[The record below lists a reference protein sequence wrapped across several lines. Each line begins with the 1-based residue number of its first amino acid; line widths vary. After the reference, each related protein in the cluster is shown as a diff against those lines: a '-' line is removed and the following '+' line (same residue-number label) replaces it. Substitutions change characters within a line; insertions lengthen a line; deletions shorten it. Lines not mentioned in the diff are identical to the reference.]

1 MEHPRDPLT
10 QLIEQL
16 KKLPGIGSKSA
27 QRIAFHLIRKS
38 TRECAELADAITD
51 LKENLILCSNCN
63 DISRED
69 PCRICSDAGRDS
81 SRICVVEEPFNVHSL
96 EKGAHYRGTYHVLHG
111 TISPL
116 NGVGP
121 DSLKIESLF
130 RRLRAGG
137 VEEVILATNPT
148 SDGEA
153 TAHYLSRLIKPMKI
167 TVSRIAFGI
176 PVGSDIEY
184 ADEVTLS
191 RAISGRQTL

>member
-10 QLIEQL
+10 QLIHQL

-27 QRIAFHLIRKS
+27 QRIAFHLVRQS
-38 TRECAELADAITD
+38 TQGCAELVDAITD

-63 DISRED
+63 DISGED
-69 PCRICSDAGRDS
+69 PCRICGDTGRDS

-111 TISPL
+111 AISPL
-116 NGVGP
+116 NGIGP

-153 TAHYLSRLIKPMKI
+153 TAHYLSQLIKPMKI

>member
-1 MEHPRDPLT
+1 MENPRDPLT
-10 QLIEQL
+10 QLIGQL

-27 QRIAFHLIRKS
+27 QRIAFHLVRQS
-38 TRECAELADAITD
+38 SAECGELADAIND
-51 LKENLILCSNCN
+51 LKKNLILCSNCN
-63 DISRED
+63 DISCED
-69 PCRICSDAGRDS
+69 PCRICADQGRDS
-81 SRICVVEEPFNVHSL
+81 SRICVVEEPFNVHSI

-111 TISPL
+111 AISPL

-130 RRLRAGG
+130 QRLRGG
-137 VEEVILATNPT
+137 VVEEVILATNPT

-153 TAHYLSRLIKPMKI
+153 TAHYLSRLIKPMEI

>member
-1 MEHPRDPLT
+1 MENPRDPLS

-27 QRIAFHLIRKS
+27 QRIAFHLVRQS
-38 TRECAELADAITD
+38 TQECAGLADAITD

-63 DISRED
+63 DISAED
-69 PCRICSDAGRDS
+69 PCRICSDTGRDS
-81 SRICVVEEPFNVHSL
+81 SRICVVEKPFNVHSL

-111 TISPL
+111 AISPL

-130 RRLRAGG
+130 RRLRGGG

>member
-1 MEHPRDPLT
+1 MENPRDPLT
-10 QLIEQL
+10 QLIGQL
-16 KKLPGIGSKSA
+16 KKLPGIGAKSA
-27 QRIAFHLIRKS
+27 QRIAFHLVRQS
-38 TRECAELADAITD
+38 TAECGELADAITD
-51 LKENLILCSNCN
+51 MKETLILCSNCN
-63 DISRED
+63 DISGVD
-69 PCRICSDAGRDS
+69 PCRICTDQGRDS
-81 SRICVVEEPFNVHSL
+81 SRICVVEEPFNVHSI

-111 TISPL
+111 AISPL
-116 NGVGP
+116 NGIGP

-130 RRLRAGG
+130 QRLRAGG

-153 TAHYLSRLIKPMKI
+153 TAHYLSRLIKPMEI

-191 RAISGRQTL
+191 RAISGRQPL

>member
-1 MEHPRDPLT
+1 MENRRDPLT
-10 QLIEQL
+10 ELIGQL
-16 KKLPGIGSKSA
+16 KKLPGIGAKSA
-27 QRIAFHLIRKS
+27 QRIAFYMVRQS
-38 TRECAELADAITD
+38 AAECARLADAITD
-51 LKENLILCSNCN
+51 LKETLILCSRCN
-63 DISRED
+63 DICGQD
-69 PCRICSDAGRDS
+69 PCRICTDPRRDS
-81 SRICVVEEPFNVHSL
+81 SRICVVEEPFNVHSI

-111 TISPL
+111 AISPL
-116 NGVGP
+116 NGIGP
-121 DSLKIESLF
+121 DSLRIENLVQ
-130 RRLRAGG
+130 RLRAGG

-153 TAHYLSRLIKPMKI
+153 TAHYLTRLIKPMEI

>member
-10 QLIEQL
+10 QLIGQL

-27 QRIAFHLIRKS
+27 QRIAFHLVRQS
-38 TRECAELADAITD
+38 TQECAELADAITD

-63 DISRED
+63 DISGED
-69 PCRICSDAGRDS
+69 PCRICSDTGRDS

-111 TISPL
+111 AISPL

-121 DSLKIESLF
+121 DSLKIESLL
-130 RRLRAGG
+130 RRLRAAG

>member
-1 MEHPRDPLT
+1 MENPRDPLT
-10 QLIEQL
+10 QLIGQL
-16 KKLPGIGSKSA
+16 KKLPGIGAKSA
-27 QRIAFHLIRKS
+27 QRIAFHLVRKS
-38 TRECAELADAITD
+38 SAECTELADAITD
-51 LKENLILCSNCN
+51 LKESLVLCSKCN
-63 DISRED
+63 DISGVD
-69 PCRICSDAGRDS
+69 PCRICTDQGRDS
-81 SRICVVEEPFNVHSL
+81 SKICVVEEPFNVHSI

-111 TISPL
+111 AISLL
-116 NGVGP
+116 NGIGP

-130 RRLRAGG
+130 QRLRAGD

-153 TAHYLSRLIKPMKI
+153 TAHYLSRLIKPMEI

>member
-1 MEHPRDPLT
+1 MENPRDPLT
-10 QLIEQL
+10 QLIGQL

-27 QRIAFHLIRKS
+27 QRIAFHLVRQS
-38 TRECAELADAITD
+38 TAQCVELADAITD
-51 LKENLILCSNCN
+51 MKETLILCSNCN
-63 DISRED
+63 DISAQD
-69 PCRICSDAGRDS
+69 PCRICTDQGRDS
-81 SRICVVEEPFNVHSL
+81 SRICVVEEPFNVHSI

-111 TISPL
+111 AISPL

-121 DSLKIESLF
+121 DSLKIENLF
-130 RRLRAGG
+130 QRLRAGG

-153 TAHYLSRLIKPMKI
+153 TAHYLSRLIKPMEI

>member
-1 MEHPRDPLT
+1 MENPRDPLT
-10 QLIEQL
+10 QLIGHL

-27 QRIAFHLIRKS
+27 QRIAFHLVRQS
-38 TRECAELADAITD
+38 TAECGELADAITD
-51 LKENLILCSNCN
+51 LKETLILCSSCN
-63 DISRED
+63 DISGVD
-69 PCRICSDAGRDS
+69 PCRICTDQGRDS
-81 SRICVVEEPFNVHSL
+81 SRICVVEEPFNVHSI

-111 TISPL
+111 AISPL

-130 RRLRAGG
+130 QRLRAGG

-153 TAHYLSRLIKPMKI
+153 TAHYLSRLIKPMEI

-191 RAISGRQTL
+191 RSIAGRQTL

>member
-1 MEHPRDPLT
+1 M
-10 QLIEQL
+10 
-16 KKLPGIGSKSA
+16 
-27 QRIAFHLIRKS
+27 
-38 TRECAELADAITD
+38 
-51 LKENLILCSNCN
+51 
-63 DISRED
+63 
-69 PCRICSDAGRDS
+69 
-81 SRICVVEEPFNVHSL
+81 EEPFNVHSL

-111 TISPL
+111 AISPL

-121 DSLKIESLF
+121 DSLKIESLL

>member
-1 MEHPRDPLT
+1 MENPRDPLT
-10 QLIEQL
+10 QLIGQL
-16 KKLPGIGSKSA
+16 KKLPGIGAKSA
-27 QRIAFHLIRKS
+27 QRIAFHLVRKS
-38 TRECAELADAITD
+38 SAECTELADAITD
-51 LKENLILCSNCN
+51 LKESLVLCSKCN
-63 DISRED
+63 DISGVD
-69 PCRICSDAGRDS
+69 PCRICTDQGRDS
-81 SRICVVEEPFNVHSL
+81 SKICVVEEPFNVHSI

-111 TISPL
+111 AISPL
-116 NGVGP
+116 NGIGP

-130 RRLRAGG
+130 QRLRAGG

-153 TAHYLSRLIKPMKI
+153 TAHYLSRLIKPMEI

-191 RAISGRQTL
+191 RAFSGRQTL

>member
-1 MEHPRDPLT
+1 MENPADPLG
-10 QLIEQL
+10 QLIQQL
-16 KKLPGIGSKSA
+16 KRLPGIGSKSA
-27 QRIAFHLIRKS
+27 QRIAFHLVRQS
-38 TRECAELADAITD
+38 TETCTELADAITD
-51 LKENLILCSNCN
+51 LKERLTLCCNCH
-63 DISRED
+63 DISGED
-69 PCRICSDAGRDS
+69 PCRICNDPGRDS
-81 SRICVVEEPFNVHSL
+81 SRICVVEEPFNVHSI

-111 TISPL
+111 AISPL

-121 DSLKIESLF
+121 DSLKIEGLF

-153 TAHYLSRLIKPMKI
+153 TAHYLSQLIKPMEI

>member
-1 MEHPRDPLT
+1 MENPRDPLT
-10 QLIEQL
+10 QLIGQL

-27 QRIAFHLIRKS
+27 QRIAFHLVRQS
-38 TRECAELADAITD
+38 TAECTELADAITD
-51 LKENLILCSNCN
+51 LKESLVLCSKCN
-63 DISRED
+63 DISGVD
-69 PCRICSDAGRDS
+69 PCRICTDRGRDS
-81 SRICVVEEPFNVHSL
+81 SKICVVEEPFNVHSI

-111 TISPL
+111 AISPL
-116 NGVGP
+116 NGIGP

-130 RRLRAGG
+130 QRLRAGG

-153 TAHYLSRLIKPMKI
+153 TAHYLSRLIKPMEI

>member
-1 MEHPRDPLT
+1 MENPRDPLT
-10 QLIEQL
+10 QLIGQL

-27 QRIAFHLIRKS
+27 QRIAFHLVRQS
-38 TRECAELADAITD
+38 SAECGELADAITD

-63 DISRED
+63 DISGVD
-69 PCRICSDAGRDS
+69 PCRICTDQGRDS

-111 TISPL
+111 AISPL

-121 DSLKIESLF
+121 DSLKIENLF
-130 RRLRAGG
+130 QRLRAGG

-153 TAHYLSRLIKPMKI
+153 TAHYLSRLIKPMEI

-191 RAISGRQTL
+191 RAIAGRQTL